1 MIISKHKE
9 IMKTY
14 KISFFT
20 LLMLVFF
27 SQNIVSQTD
36 FNKLDEKGKKHGVWK
51 GFYEESKRPRYE
63 GTFEHGKEIGIFNF
77 YDDTKAKSII
87 ATREFNAKDNSAY
100 TIFYDQNKNR
110 VSEGKVVNKLFE
122 GQWKYYHQA
131 SKNIMTTENYVKGK
145 LEGLRTVFYISG
157 KIAEEISY
165 KNNLKNGFYK
175 KYTEKGILL
184 EESMFKNNI
193 YSGLAIFRDT
203 NGNVVSKGQFV
214 NGKKSGIW
222 QFFEKGKL
230 VKETNMSFPE
240 NATKSKNN

>member
-1 MIISKHKE
+1 MIIRKYKE
-9 IMKTY
+9 IMRTY